1 MSDLLFVRLLKE
13 CSMPSALSTRLA
25 SPFRPFLSRD
35 PLFSFQQEMENL
47 MTRLR
52 ADWNGDSPTVLVTPP
67 CDVSETED
75 AVQIRLDAPGYKAE
89 EISIE
94 CTGDVIRISGQH
106 KEEQS
111 ENGRTWHRVERRSGA
126 FQRELGLPMPI
137 KEDQITAEC
146 VNGVLT
152 VRMPKAETARTR
164 KIKVK
169 G

>member
-1 MSDLLFVRLLKE
+1 MS
-13 CSMPSALSTRLA
+13 
-25 SPFRPFLSRD
+25 
-35 PLFSFQQEMENL
+35 
-47 MTRLR
+47 RLR
-52 ADWNGDSPTVLVTPP
+52 ADWNGDGPTLMATPP
-67 CDVSETED
+67 CDLFETEE
-75 AVQIRLDAPGYKAE
+75 ALQIRLDTPGYKAD

-106 KEEQS
+106 KEEQAD
-111 ENGRTWHRVERRSGA
+111 NGRTWHRVERRSGG
-126 FQRELGLPMPI
+126 FLRELVLPLPI

-152 VRMPKAETARTR
+152 VRLPKSETAKTR

>member
-1 MSDLLFVRLLKE
+1 
-13 CSMPSALSTRLA
+13 
-25 SPFRPFLSRD
+25 
-35 PLFSFQQEMENL
+35 
-47 MTRLR
+47 
-52 ADWNGDSPTVLVTPP
+52 
-67 CDVSETED
+67 VSETED

-126 FQRELGLPMPI
+126 SQRELGLPMPI